1 MNSQP
6 KAKYKLRKNDQ
17 VQIMFG
23 KDRGKTGRLLRIDR
37 DKGRVVVEGLN
48 MVKKTMR
55 AKGQQQ
61 KGGISTVEAP
71 LAISNVQILC
81 KKCGPT
87 RIGYRVTGDQKAR
100 VCRKCGGEL

>member
-1 MNSQP
+1 MSARP
-6 KAKYKLRKNDQ
+6 KAKYKFKKSDQ

-23 KDRGKTGRLLRIDR
+23 KDRGKSGRLLRIDR
-37 DKGRVVVEGLN
+37 EKGRVVVEGLN

-55 AKGQQQ
+55 PKGQQ

-71 LAISNVQILC
+71 LAISNVQIVC

-87 RIGYRVTGDQKAR
+87 RIGYRVTGDQKVR